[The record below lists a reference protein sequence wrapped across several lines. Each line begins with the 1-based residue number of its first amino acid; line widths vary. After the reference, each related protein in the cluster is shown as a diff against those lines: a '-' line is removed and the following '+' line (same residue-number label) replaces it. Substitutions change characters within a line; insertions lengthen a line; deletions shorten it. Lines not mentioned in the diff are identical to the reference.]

1 MINFFYYISLAL
13 SKVTKKLLK
22 KEITLIEISQK
33 CINRIFFRIFVQNH
47 VKRIVKK
54 NISLNLRSKLSTAYY
69 FSHSNFS
76 QRKKKINNV
85 TIHRTISLPF
95 LPLSTY
101 VPCTRKTTL
110 NAFPRSQAAINI
122 SRYAVWVSYR
132 NTGVQ
137 TTSERTYSS
146 YIFIEKSLD
155 KTRLEVARLV
165 HG

>member
-1 MINFFYYISLAL
+1 M
-13 SKVTKKLLK
+13 
-22 KEITLIEISQK
+22 IEISQK
-33 CINRIFFRIFVQNH
+33 FVSHIFFRYSLNGII
-47 VKRIVKK
+47 KRIVKK
-54 NISLNLRSKLSTAYY
+54 YIFKSLIQVIDRLLFLFFIFQFFA
-69 FSHSNFS
+69 
-76 QRKKKINNV
+76 KKKKRINNASV

-146 YIFIEKSLD
+146 HIFIEKRLD
-155 KTRLEVARLV
+155 KTRLRVARLV

>member
-1 MINFFYYISLAL
+1 MIQVIDRLLFLFFIFQFFA
-13 SKVTKKLLK
+13 KKK
-22 KEITLIEISQK
+22 K
-33 CINRIFFRIFVQNH
+33 
-47 VKRIVKK
+47 KRI
-54 NISLNLRSKLSTAYY
+54 
-69 FSHSNFS
+69 
-76 QRKKKINNV
+76 NNTSV

-146 YIFIEKSLD
+146 HIFIEKRLD
-155 KTRLEVARLV
+155 KTRLRVARLIKVSRARRRKKKKKKKKETFV
-165 HG
+165 HFPWKQSVSPVFRKYINQR